1 MQDDCKKMG
10 ADEFVLTTEKDFVK
24 PFALKF
30 DFLLSTVDDAAGL
43 DLTNFFSMLKINGR
57 LHQCGLPDKPIEEF
71 PCVNFDSLCPRF
83 C

>member
-1 MQDDCKKMG
+1 MGVDD
-10 ADEFVLTTEKDFVK
+10 FVLTTEKDFAK

-71 PCVNFDSLCPRF
+71 PSVNLLFVLRF
-83 C
+83 R